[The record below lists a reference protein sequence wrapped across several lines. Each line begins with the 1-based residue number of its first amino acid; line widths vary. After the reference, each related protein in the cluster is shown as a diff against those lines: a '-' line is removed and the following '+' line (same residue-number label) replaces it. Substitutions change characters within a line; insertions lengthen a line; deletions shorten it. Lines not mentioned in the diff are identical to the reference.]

1 MQQMNILLTSATLF
15 EIEPTVNWL
24 RARAETEAGNVLNF
38 GTVSVE
44 VLFTGVGLTATAY
57 ALGARFGAGNLPSLA
72 IQAGI
77 GGAIDQGI
85 ALGSVVRVTSERFA
99 DLGAEDQDGRHL
111 SLGEIGLHPGQPF
124 NQREELESPAGLAS
138 LPFTEVAAI
147 SVNRVNGSAESIARM
162 RARFPE
168 AQVESME
175 GAAFFYA
182 CLQNGIEPLQLRAI
196 SNYVV
201 PRDRD
206 SWRMKEAIAAL
217 NEQLQGLLGAF
228 IGS

>member
-1 MQQMNILLTSATLF
+1 MNILLTSATLF
-15 EIEPTVNWL
+15 ETEPTINWL
-24 RARAETEAGNVLNF
+24 RARAETEAGNVLQF

-44 VLFTGVGLTATAY
+44 VLFTGIGLTATAY

-72 IQAGI
+72 IQAGV
-77 GGAIDQGI
+77 GGALDP
-85 ALGSVVRVTSERFA
+85 ALQLGQVVRVTSERFG
-99 DLGAEDQDGRHL
+99 DLGAEDQSGKHL
-111 SLGEIGLHPGQPF
+111 SLGEIGLHPGPPF
-124 NQREELESPAGLAS
+124 NQREVLEAPPGLAA
-138 LPFTEVAAI
+138 LPFTDVAGL
-147 SVNRVNGSAESIARM
+147 SVNRVNGSAEGIARTKE
-162 RARFPE
+162 RFPE

-201 PRDRD
+201 PRDRE
-206 SWRMKEAIAAL
+206 SWRMQEAIVAL

-228 IGS
+228 LSPKKA

>member
-1 MQQMNILLTSATLF
+1 MNILLTSATLF

-24 RARAETEAGNVLNF
+24 RARAETETGNVLNF

-44 VLFTGVGLTATAY
+44 VLFTGLGLTATAY
-57 ALGARFGAGNLPSLA
+57 ALGARFGAGNLPALA

-77 GGAIDQGI
+77 GGAIDQRLE
-85 ALGSVVRVTSERFA
+85 LGQVVRVISERFG
-99 DLGAEDQDGRHL
+99 DLGAEDQDGKHL
-111 SLGEIGLHPGQPF
+111 SLGEIGLHPGHPF
-124 NQREELESPAGLAS
+124 NQQEELESPTGLAS

-162 RARFPE
+162 KVRFPK

-182 CLQNGIEPLQLRAI
+182 CLQNGTEPLQLRAI
-196 SNYVV
+196 SNYVA

-206 SWRMKEAIAAL
+206 SWQMKKAIAAL
-217 NEQLQGLLGAF
+217 NEQLQDLLKAF
-228 IGS
+228 IGG